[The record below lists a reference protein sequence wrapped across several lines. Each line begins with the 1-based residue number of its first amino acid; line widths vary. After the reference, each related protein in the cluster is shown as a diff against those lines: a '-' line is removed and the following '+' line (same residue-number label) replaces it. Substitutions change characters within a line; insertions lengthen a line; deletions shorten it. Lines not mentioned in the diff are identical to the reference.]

1 MLKQD
6 KSGKNSIQSQARK
19 VYVQAVGLLEMNT
32 LYKKHRGGSMRAT
45 ILPWAIVL
53 SKACRDVVSMVAKE
67 CVV

>member
-6 KSGKNSIQSQARK
+6 KRGKNSIQSQARK
-19 VYVQAVGLLEMNT
+19 VNVQAVGLLEMNT
-32 LYKKHRGGSMRAT
+32 LYKKHRGGSMRTT

-53 SKACRDVVSMVAKE
+53 SKACMAAVSMMAKE